1 MKKTSVFGMLAL
13 ACVSGSVCA
22 QDEAKAAAAAA
33 PAAEVKAAP
42 AAEVV
47 EAELLKQVSYAFG
60 VQIFSGMKSQGVEL
74 DTDRFSAG
82 MAEQAAGK
90 ASMDLAQAQEVLN
103 QYREIAAR
111 KMRKKFETQGAGN
124 MEAGKKY
131 LEENGKKDGVTTT
144 ATGLQYEVLKAAEGA
159 KPGPTDTVN
168 VHYHGMLTDGSV
180 FDSSVD
186 RGQPISFPL
195 NGVIPGWTEGVQLM
209 SVGSKF
215 KFTIPGNLAY
225 GERGSP
231 PKIGPNAVLVFEVE
245 LLGIGD
251 K

>member
-1 MKKTSVFGMLAL
+1 MKKTSVFGLLAL
-13 ACVSGSVCA
+13 ACVSGSVSA

-33 PAAEVKAAP
+33 PAAEAKVD
-42 AAEVV
+42 

-60 VQIFSGMKSQGVEL
+60 VQIFSGMQQQGVEL
-74 DTDRFSAG
+74 DPAQFSAG
-82 MAEQAAGK
+82 MTDQAAGK
-90 ASMDLAQAQEVLN
+90 ATMDLAEAQSVLN
-103 QYREIAAR
+103 QYRSIAAK
-111 KMRKKFETQGAGN
+111 KMREKFESQGKEN

-131 LEENGKKDGVTTT
+131 LEENGKKEGVTTT

-168 VHYHGMLTDGSV
+168 VHYHGMLTDGTV

-245 LLGIGD
+245 LLGIGN